1 MATGFK
7 LVKYSTGMPIAK
19 TNYSDR
25 FNYKKLMSPFIKE
38 RTRAVVNP
46 FIAANEKQKHDVPSR
61 IFIYDY
67 DAGDIKYLTSANTTD
82 ILQFCKKPS
91 VTWINID
98 GINKKDVE
106 FIGNQFGVHM
116 LLQEDILSYGQR
128 PKMDEVEDI
137 LYVLLNMLYYNPNT
151 CGIEQEQISI
161 ILAKDAVISF
171 QEDAGRDVFDHIR
184 EKLKI
189 NTHKIRQRGADYL
202 FYSLIDEI
210 VDSYFDVI
218 EKLGERIE
226 TIEEQLMKKANR
238 SSFQSINQLR
248 KEIILLKRNTA
259 PVRDLVSGFMRSEST
274 LLDERTTKYFKDVYD
289 HIVQANELTE
299 NYRDMVMSLQDLY
312 LNTVNLRM
320 NDVMKTLAIVTTV
333 MAPATVIGGIF
344 GMNFDVIP
352 YAHQQWGFYATVFA
366 MVFIPV
372 IMILWFRNRGWF
384 QKDLPEHEEKS

>member
-1 MATGFK
+1 MRA
-7 LVKYSTGMPIAK
+7 VKSKY
-19 TNYSDR
+19 NDR
-25 FNYKKLMSPFIKE
+25 FNYKKLISPFIKE

-46 FIAANEKQKHDVPSR
+46 FLPSEKQKPDAPAR
-61 IFIYDY
+61 IFIYEY
-67 DAGDIKYLTSANTTD
+67 DANEIKYIKDAGIKKTCEFEDTD
-82 ILQFCKKPS
+82 A
-91 VTWINID
+91 VRWINMD
-98 GINKKDVE
+98 GVNKAAVE
-106 FIGNQFGVHM
+106 TIGNRFGVHM
-116 LLQEDILSYGQR
+116 LIQEDILSHGQR
-128 PKMDEVEDI
+128 PKMDDVENI
-137 LYVLLNMLYYNPNT
+137 LYVLLNMLYYNPTT

-161 ILAKDAVISF
+161 VLAKNTVISF
-171 QEDAGRDVFDHIR
+171 QEDADRDVFDPIR

-189 NTHKIRQRGADYL
+189 NSHKIRIRGADYL

-210 VDSYFDVI
+210 VDSYFLVI

-226 TIEEQLMKKANR
+226 EIEELLLQKANR
-238 SSFQSINQLR
+238 QSFHSINQLR

-259 PVRDLVSGFMRSEST
+259 PVRDLVSGFMRSESD
-274 LLDERTTKYFKDVYD
+274 LLDERTSKYFKDVYD

-312 LNTVNLRM
+312 LNSVNLRM

-366 MVFIPV
+366 MIFIPV
-372 IMILWFRNRGWF
+372 IMIFWFRRRGWF
-384 QKDLPEHEEKS
+384 QKDLPHHEEDIHQND